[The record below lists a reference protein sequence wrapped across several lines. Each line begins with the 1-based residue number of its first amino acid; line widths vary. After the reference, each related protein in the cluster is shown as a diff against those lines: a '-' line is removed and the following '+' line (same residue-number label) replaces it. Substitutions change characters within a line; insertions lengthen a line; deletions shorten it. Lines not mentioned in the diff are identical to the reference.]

1 MDFTQLATLFD
12 TIKGNP
18 IAVTIISIII
28 GSVLPS
34 LIGMILPRKNTVQYG
49 MSIYKI
55 IGTIFLQK
63 RGYNLVVGTD
73 VLSRLIAVIRTTF
86 VDLSFGVYLASR
98 EDLTK
103 EVVDQKIE
111 EYLSVIIKSVEEVK
125 PPEGEVK

>member
-111 EYLSVIIKSVEEVK
+111 EYLSAIIKPVEEVK